1 MLSGAGQI
9 SRMAKKHTSSRTASK
24 AAEILRDPH
33 ASKIAKSL
41 AGSALRQTD
50 PKAATSPEM
59 AEKAARALERD
70 NASKTT
76 KSLAGT
82 VLSQAENPPRR

>member
-1 MLSGAGQI
+1 MS
-9 SRMAKKHTSSRTASK
+9 KKHTSSREASK
-24 AAEILRDPH
+24 AADILRDPQ

-50 PKAATSPEM
+50 PKAVTSPEM
-59 AEKAARALERD
+59 AEKAAKALESGKT
-70 NASKTT
+70 SKDT

-82 VLSQAENPPRR
+82 VLAQAEHPPKKGN

>member
-1 MLSGAGQI
+1 M
-9 SRMAKKHTSSRTASK
+9 MAKKHTSSREASK
-24 AAEILRDPH
+24 AGAILHDPN

-50 PKAATSPEM
+50 PAAVTSPEM
-59 AEKAARALERD
+59 AEKAARVLESGRT
-70 NASKTT
+70 SEET

-82 VLSQAENPPRR
+82 VLAQAEHQPKKGR